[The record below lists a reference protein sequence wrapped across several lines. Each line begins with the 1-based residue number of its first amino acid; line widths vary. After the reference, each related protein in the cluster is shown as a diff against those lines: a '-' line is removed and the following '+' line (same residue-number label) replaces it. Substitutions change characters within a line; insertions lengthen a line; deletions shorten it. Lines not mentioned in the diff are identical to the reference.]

1 MKHQIKQIF
10 HSPKFVV
17 GFIVFVF
24 LLLMAIIYPMVSAVG
39 PLESMSKIK
48 FLAPGTYINVEDT
61 LNAEAGVIELD
72 VVANRVIAALTE
84 DEKTKMVEWL
94 ELYGGVEEGSI
105 DIGDAETLINTWN
118 SKYDE
123 DIRVT
128 GTTALRKEYQRLAAR
143 VENLL
148 ESSGVSIAEK
158 NENGELEIVKS
169 YKTKEFVGVND
180 IANKI
185 NFPLGTD
192 NFGRDVLT
200 ELTSA
205 IGTSLRLGLIAG
217 LIATLIGL
225 TFGLVAGYC
234 GGVVDN
240 LITFLTNL
248 FTVIPSF
255 ILLVL
260 ISYSLGQGSRSV
272 EIVAI
277 VIGLTGWPWTA
288 RSVRSQVVSLRNRD
302 HVNLSKLSGHS
313 MPRIIVMDILPYV
326 ASYVV
331 MALILQI
338 SSGILA
344 EAQLSMLGLGPST
357 TKMATLGLMMNW
369 SQQASAWQTG
379 AWWSFLPVILSIAL
393 VTFSLNLMNTGLDQ
407 VFNPQL
413 RDS

>member
-17 GFIVFVF
+17 GFIIFVF
-24 LLLMAIIYPMVSAVG
+24 LLLMAIIYPAVSAVG

-48 FLAPGTYINVEDT
+48 FLAPGTYINVEDA
-61 LNAEAGVIELD
+61 LSVEAGVIELD
-72 VVANRVIAALTE
+72 VVANRVASALTE
-84 DEKTKMVEWL
+84 DEKTKMVQWL

-118 SKYDE
+118 SKYDV
-123 DIRVT
+123 DIRVE
-128 GTTALRKEYQRLAAR
+128 GTTALRKEYQRLASR

-148 ESSGVSIAEK
+148 EGSGISIAET
-158 NENGELEIVKS
+158 NEDGELEVVKS

-180 IANKI
+180 VPNKI

-192 NFGRDVLT
+192 NFGRDVMT

-205 IGTSLRLGLIAG
+205 IGTSMRLGLIAG

-225 TFGLVAGYC
+225 TFGLVAGYL

-255 ILLVL
+255 VLLVL
-260 ISYSLGQGSRSV
+260 ISYSLGQGARSV

-313 MPRIIVMDILPYV
+313 MPRIIISDILPYV